1 MAMWI
6 FTKAIFE
13 GSPIQVFNG
22 GEMRRDF
29 KRHSV
34 EPGQDQLQKEVVG
47 PLAEAARKIDARLRE
62 LDRKDPLAPVGRDP
76 VPDRYN
82 DLVRRYFEEL
92 GK

>member
-1 MAMWI
+1 
-6 FTKAIFE
+6 
-13 GSPIQVFNG
+13 
-22 GEMRRDF
+22 MRRDF
-29 KRHSV
+29 TRHSV
-34 EPGQDQLQKEVVG
+34 EPGQEKLDKEVVR

-76 VPDRYN
+76 VPEHYD